1 MVFRQIYIYI
11 YIERERERE
20 RARERE
26 RERERE
32 RVCVCVCVCVY
43 KKMMSAKTKKR
54 CYGVS
59 AIVDKFP
66 KKERKN
72 NV

>member
-11 YIERERERE
+11 YIYICRERERERE

-26 RERERE
+26 RES
-32 RVCVCVCVCVY
+32 VCVCVY

>member
-1 MVFRQIYIYI
+1 MVFRHIYI

-20 RARERE
+20 R
-26 RERERE
+26 
-32 RVCVCVCVCVY
+32 VCVCVFI